1 MSKTIVTARDQAIRE
16 QVAVASRV
24 LGNED
29 LGDFVLGHVS
39 VRDPDGRGVWM
50 KATGWGFEEGTP
62 DHVQLVGWEGQI
74 LAGAGP
80 RPSAGS
86 LPPKIIRPRPGAHTR
101 AHTPRAAASG
111 PAAAQ
116 G

>member
-39 VRDPDGRGVWM
+39 LRDPDGRGVWM
-50 KATGWGFEEGTP
+50 KATGWGFEELTP
-62 DHVQLVGWEGQI
+62 DLVQPLGREGQL
-74 LAGAGP
+74 LAGVGR
-80 RPSAGS
+80 RPPAYPIPTESS
-86 LPPKIIRPRPGAHTR
+86 RPRPDIYRDVHLPGL
-101 AHTPRAAASG
+101 PQSG
-111 PAAAQ
+111 SPS
-116 G
+116 